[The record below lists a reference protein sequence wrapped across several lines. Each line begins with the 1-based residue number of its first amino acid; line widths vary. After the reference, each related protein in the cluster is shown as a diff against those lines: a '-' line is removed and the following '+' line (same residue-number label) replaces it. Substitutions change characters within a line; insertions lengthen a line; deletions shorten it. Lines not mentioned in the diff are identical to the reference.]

1 MSVISRIRRESFR
14 SIRTAISVLL
24 FSIASK
30 VAPLMR
36 TSSTSVFARA
46 DAVRG
51 RSSSTLISPKK
62 SPFSRV
68 ERTRVSPPISFRS
81 STVPDWMMYISV
93 PISPSE
99 KMMSP
104 IGWVT
109 R

>member
-1 MSVISRIRRESFR
+1 LRI
-14 SIRTAISVLL
+14 IRTAISVLL
-24 FSIASK
+24 FSIASN
-30 VAPLMR
+30 VAPSMR

-46 DAVRG
+46 EAVRG
-51 RSSSTLISPKK
+51 RSSRTLISPKK

-68 ERTRVSPPISFRS
+68 ASTRVSPPISFSS
-81 STVPDWMMYISV
+81 STLPDWTMYISV

-104 IGWVT
+104 IGRVT

>member
-1 MSVISRIRRESFR
+1 
-14 SIRTAISVLL
+14 
-24 FSIASK
+24 
-30 VAPLMR
+30 MR